1 MEFRNLL
8 LKKEEG
14 MAILSLNRP
23 EALNALNA
31 EVAEEIRRAAFEV
44 EKDDEVRA
52 VIVTGEGRAFCAGAD
67 IKEVKELTPMGI
79 REWARSL
86 FKAIEILG
94 GISKPVIAAVN
105 GLTLGGGCELALG
118 CDFIIASDK
127 AQFGVPEIKIGVL
140 PGAGGMSRLA
150 RAVGIRK
157 AKEMVFTGDPIDA
170 QTALKIGLV
179 NKVCEADKLMEEVK
193 NIARAISSRPPISV
207 ELAKAT
213 LDETKDSPLVDAVV
227 RDIETVALTFST
239 SDLREGM
246 AAFVEKRKPAFK
258 GR

>member
-23 EALNALNA
+23 EALNALNS

-52 VIVTGEGRAFCAGAD
+52 VIVTGEGRVFCAGAD

-105 GLTLGGGCELALG
+105 GLT
-118 CDFIIASDK
+118 
-127 AQFGVPEIKIGVL
+127 
-140 PGAGGMSRLA
+140 
-150 RAVGIRK
+150 
-157 AKEMVFTGDPIDA
+157 
-170 QTALKIGLV
+170 
-179 NKVCEADKLMEEVK
+179 
-193 NIARAISSRPPISV
+193 
-207 ELAKAT
+207 
-213 LDETKDSPLVDAVV
+213 
-227 RDIETVALTFST
+227 
-239 SDLREGM
+239 
-246 AAFVEKRKPAFK
+246 
-258 GR
+258 